1 MTNNVSQTW
10 STIERV
16 KDGSR
21 LFSRNVFCEEQN
33 VGVRLPRSKVLK
45 AVGEGAGGAHDCRTV
60 TPGLNGLLEP
70 PKTVSAFT
78 VVASENF
85 TDFSVTTE

>member
-1 MTNNVSQTW
+1 MRRT
-10 STIERV
+10 ERSSS
-16 KDGSR
+16 DY
-21 LFSRNVFCEEQN
+21 L
-33 VGVRLPRSKVLK
+33 
-45 AVGEGAGGAHDCRTV
+45 AVMFFRGGGGRGDCRTV

-70 PKTVSAFT
+70 PKTVPSFT

>member
-1 MTNNVSQTW
+1 MSLKRGLRLKGLRMVVVYLVGMCFAKNRTSAFDYLA
-10 STIERV
+10 V
-16 KDGSR
+16 KFLRGWGR
-21 LFSRNVFCEEQN
+21 GR
-33 VGVRLPRSKVLK
+33 
-45 AVGEGAGGAHDCRTV
+45 GAHDCRTI

>member
-45 AVGEGAGGAHDCRTV
+45 GVGEGAGGLMIV
-60 TPGLNGLLEP
+60 EQLLQVLTGFWNLRKP
-70 PKTVSAFT
+70 CQRSLLLLLKILLILV
-78 VVASENF
+78 
-85 TDFSVTTE
+85 

>member
-1 MTNNVSQTW
+1 MSPKRGLRLNGLRMVVVYLVGMCFAKNRTSA
-10 STIERV
+10 SDYLAV
-16 KDGSR
+16 KFLRGGGGGG
-21 LFSRNVFCEEQN
+21 
-33 VGVRLPRSKVLK
+33 GV
-45 AVGEGAGGAHDCRTV
+45 HDCRTV

>member
-21 LFSRNVFCEEQN
+21 LFSSNVFCEEQN

-45 AVGEGAGGAHDCRTV
+45 GVGVHDCRTV

>member
-1 MTNNVSQTW
+1 MVVVYLVGTCFAKNRTSA
-10 STIERV
+10 SDYIAV
-16 KDGSR
+16 KFLRGWGR
-21 LFSRNVFCEEQN
+21 GRGR
-33 VGVRLPRSKVLK
+33 GV
-45 AVGEGAGGAHDCRTV
+45 HDCRTV

>member
-33 VGVRLPRSKVLK
+33 VGVRLPCSKVLK
-45 AVGEGAGGAHDCRTV
+45 GVGEGAGGFMIV
-60 TPGLNGLLEP
+60 EQLLQ
-70 PKTVSAFT
+70 VL
-78 VVASENF
+78 
-85 TDFSVTTE
+85 TDFWNLRKPCQHSLLLLPKILLILV

>member
-1 MTNNVSQTW
+1 MRRT
-10 STIERV
+10 ERSSS
-16 KDGSR
+16 DS
-21 LFSRNVFCEEQN
+21 L
-33 VGVRLPRSKVLK
+33 
-45 AVGEGAGGAHDCRTV
+45 AVMFFRKGGGEGGDCRRV

-70 PKTVSAFT
+70 PKTVPSFT